1 MNNSQQTLNN
11 TIDLHRLM
19 MLCRKHIKML
29 IIWTILAG
37 ILGFVVAQFVVV
49 PKYTATT
56 EILVN
61 QKHENNDNGQAYTN
75 QQADI
80 QMINTYKDIITN
92 QVILSKASKQ
102 LKNPVKVIKPA
113 QKAVYR
119 TNADGTRRLIKEAQ
133 PAVVERGGKSYN
145 LSTDELK
152 KAISVQTQQNS
163 QVFSLQVK
171 TDDPQESAVVANTV
185 ANVFKQQIKK
195 IMSVNNVTIVS
206 RASTPGNPS
215 FPNKKLF
222 ALAGAVLGLILSFLY
237 ILIGELMDTS
247 VHDDDYLTN
256 ELGLTN
262 LGQVN
267 HIEMSKNFT
276 INNNQESRR
285 HGNGNRRV

>member
-19 MLCRKHIKML
+19 VLCRKHIKML
-29 IIWTILAG
+29 IIWTLLAG
-37 ILGFVVAQFVVV
+37 ILGFVISQFVVV

-61 QKHENNDNGQAYTN
+61 QRHTNDNNGQAYNN

-102 LKNPVKVIKPA
+102 LKNPVHVIKPA

-206 RASTPGNPS
+206 RASTPDSPS

-237 ILIGELMDTS
+237 ILISDLMDTS
-247 VHDDDYLTN
+247 IHDDAYLTN

-262 LGQVN
+262 LGHVN
-267 HIEMSKNFT
+267 HIEMSRDFK
-276 INNNQESRR
+276 INDDNRR

>member
-19 MLCRKHIKML
+19 VLCRKHIKML
-29 IIWTILAG
+29 IVWTLLAG
-37 ILGFVVAQFVVV
+37 ILGFVIAQFVVV

-61 QKHENNDNGQAYTN
+61 QKHTNDNNGQAYNN

-102 LKNPVKVIKPA
+102 LKNPVHVIKPA

-145 LSTDELK
+145 FSTDELK

-163 QVFSLQVK
+163 QVFSLQVR

-206 RASTPGNPS
+206 RASTPNSPS

-222 ALAGAVLGLILSFLY
+222 ALAGAVLGLVLSFLY
-237 ILIGELMDTS
+237 ILIGDLMDTS
-247 VHDDDYLTN
+247 IHDDEYLTN

-262 LGQVN
+262 LGHVN
-267 HIEMSKNFT
+267 HIEMSRDFK
-276 INNNQESRR
+276 INDDNRR

>member
-1 MNNSQQTLNN
+1 MNSSQQTANN

-19 MLCRKHIKML
+19 VLCRKHIKML
-29 IIWTILAG
+29 IIWTLLAG
-37 ILGFVVAQFVVV
+37 VLGYVVAQFVVV

-61 QKHENNDNGQAYTN
+61 QKHESNDNGQAYNN

-102 LKNPVKVIKPA
+102 LKNSVHVIKPA

-145 LSTDELK
+145 LSTADLK
-152 KAISVQTQQNS
+152 KAINVQTQQNS

-185 ANVFKQQIKK
+185 SNVFKQQIKK

-206 RASTPGNPS
+206 RASTPDEPS

-222 ALAGAVLGLILSFLY
+222 ALAGAILGLILSFLY
-237 ILIGELMDTS
+237 ILIGDLMDTS
-247 VHDDDYLTN
+247 VHGDDYLAN
-256 ELGLTN
+256 EVGLIN
-262 LGQVN
+262 LGHVN
-267 HIEMSKNFT
+267 HIEMSRDFKV
-276 INNNQESRR
+276 NNHESRR
-285 HGNGNRRV
+285 QNNGNRRV

>member
-19 MLCRKHIKML
+19 MLCCKHIKML
-29 IIWTILAG
+29 IIWTLLAG
-37 ILGFVVAQFVVV
+37 ILGFVIAQFVVV

-56 EILVN
+56 EVLVN
-61 QKHENNDNGQAYTN
+61 QRHTNDNNGQAYNN

-102 LKNPVKVIKPA
+102 LKNPVHVIKPA

-206 RASTPGNPS
+206 RASTPDSPS

>member
-1 MNNSQQTLNN
+1 MNSSQQTANN

-29 IIWTILAG
+29 IIWTLLAG
-37 ILGFVVAQFVVV
+37 VLGYVVAQFVVV

-61 QKHENNDNGQAYTN
+61 QKHESNDNGQAYNN

-102 LKNPVKVIKPA
+102 LKNPVHVIKPA

-145 LSTDELK
+145 LSTSELK
-152 KAISVQTQQNS
+152 EAISVQTQQNS

-171 TDDPQESAVVANTV
+171 TW
-185 ANVFKQQIKK
+185 
-195 IMSVNNVTIVS
+195 
-206 RASTPGNPS
+206 
-215 FPNKKLF
+215 LF
-222 ALAGAVLGLILSFLY
+222 
-237 ILIGELMDTS
+237 
-247 VHDDDYLTN
+247 
-256 ELGLTN
+256 
-262 LGQVN
+262 
-267 HIEMSKNFT
+267 
-276 INNNQESRR
+276 
-285 HGNGNRRV
+285 

>member
-19 MLCRKHIKML
+19 VLCRKHIKML
-29 IIWTILAG
+29 IVWTLLAG
-37 ILGFVVAQFVVV
+37 VLSFVIAQFVVV

-61 QKHENNDNGQAYTN
+61 QKHTNDNNGQAYNN

-102 LKNPVKVIKPA
+102 LKNPVHVIKPA

-185 ANVFKQQIKK
+185 ANVFRQQIKK

-206 RASTPGNPS
+206 RASTPDTPS

-237 ILIGELMDTS
+237 ILIGDLMDTS
-247 VHDDDYLTN
+247 IHDDDYLTN

-262 LGQVN
+262 LGHVN
-267 HIEMSKNFT
+267 HIEMSRDFK
-276 INNNQESRR
+276 INNDNRR

>member
-19 MLCRKHIKML
+19 VLCRKHIKML
-29 IIWTILAG
+29 IIWTLLAG
-37 ILGFVVAQFVVV
+37 VLGYVVAQFVVV

-102 LKNPVKVIKPA
+102 LKNPVHVIKPA

-119 TNADGTRRLIKEAQ
+119 TNADGTRKLIKEAQ
-133 PAVVERGGKSYN
+133 PAVVEREGKSYN
-145 LSTDELK
+145 LSTNELK

-206 RASTPGNPS
+206 RASTPDEPS

-237 ILIGELMDTS
+237 ILIGDLMDTS
-247 VHDDDYLTN
+247 IHDDDYLTN

-262 LGQVN
+262 LGHVN
-267 HIEMSKNFT
+267 HIEMSRDFK
-276 INNNQESRR
+276 INNDNRR